1 MLIVSH
7 GYGFFAPEARADCAL
22 GSGFFA
28 GSGNFGCSVIVE
40 NVGLCHEG
48 ILRFAVVGNGARM
61 RTNALCTRP
70 NVKTI
75 TLYRIARVRLIR
87 VDCANII
94 NPS

>member
-1 MLIVSH
+1 MLIVPH
-7 GYGFFAPEARADCAL
+7 RYGFLTPEARADCTL

-28 GSGNFGCSVIVE
+28 SSGNFGCSVIVE
-40 NVGLCHEG
+40 NVGLYHEG
-48 ILRFAVVGNGARM
+48 ILRFVVVVNGARM
-61 RTNALCTRP
+61 RTNALCTRA